1 MAGSRASMKTAQIRA
16 FSGLNRRS
24 GAGDGELTFTQNLTT
39 DEYPALSTRAPMRSY
54 GGVKSTVTGEDGSET
69 EALTPFENASD
80 VFECDG
86 SIFVVQDGAL
96 FRDGV
101 KIADVFGGKKQWGLV
116 GGKLVIWP
124 DRKYVNLHS
133 GDVVSIEKDVSG
145 DGTMKSSSLDGRIRV
160 SLTGQRVHK
169 TASYEV
175 YIKKSV
181 EVGVSVTV
189 LDYRAPCM
197 WFYRSISRLSDG
209 SLSVTADKKWGCP
222 MSYQDHPLKTDYMYF
237 LGDEYRPTFDST
249 PQKELTGETSYCVVE
264 NVSWSKYRNNI
275 YDQMY
280 HYSPGTSLD
289 GQLASYTEETWW
301 TETYEY
307 YTSITERS
315 NLSSLF
321 EEGDTV
327 TIEGCS
333 LLANNRTIHVLSAA
347 DDYIETDSPLY
358 LNAYFFTA
366 SGTLNPGTYSIVCGN
381 STLKF
386 RTDKRITAG
395 QQIFAAAETVYL
407 YDPET
412 EVLTKMDASTDS
424 AKATLASTAYDASAA
439 EQITIKRE
447 CPDMEFICAH
457 NNRLFGVSNRE
468 EGKVWNSLT
477 GKVET
482 VKSRVLH
489 ASELGFPTRWNS
501 YNGNAMDSY
510 SVAIGGSGDFTGI
523 CEYGG
528 AVLLFKED
536 KLYRLT
542 GDYPAEYYLRDYS
555 LDGVK
560 QGCHRSLCCINEVLY
575 YLSPRGVMAYSGGAP
590 SLISYKLGMI
600 SAEEASAGRDRST
613 YYLAVRETAG
623 SSALFRYDTIHGLWM
638 QQDETRVDAVCRMGD
653 RALLLTGGALR
664 ITEEQS
670 GEAVTW
676 DAVLAET
683 DEGTF
688 DTKVYDQ
695 ILLDAELG
703 ENAWL
708 QLWIRMDG
716 AQEWT
721 LLNTV
726 TTQDTARWHRL
737 EHLSGKQR
745 GRWQFKIPAN
755 RCSRM
760 TLRINGCGHAVI
772 HSVGRVFQLASERT

>member
-1 MAGSRASMKTAQIRA
+1 MAGSGTSMKTAQIRV

-24 GAGDGELTFTQNLTT
+24 GAGDGELTFTRNLTT

-54 GGVKSTVTGEDGSET
+54 GGVKSTVTGEDGGET

-86 SIFVVQDGAL
+86 SIFVAQDGAL

-101 KIADVFGGKKQWGLV
+101 KIADVFSGKKQWGLV

-133 GDVVSIEKDVSG
+133 GDVRSIEENAECQIAVKNGVLNSAGIGKTIGTATWTRYSYSYRENGSIMATVSAWG
-145 DGTMKSSSLDGRIRV
+145 EYLAIFQNLSYANGQWSY
-160 SLTGQRVHK
+160 TGQGSWAGGNIDAEDNYYFCGSSPPIKYYNEYDTIPSVPTPSGNGTISKIRKLTTTYV
-169 TASYEV
+169 TTDYE
-175 YIKKSV
+175 
-181 EVGVSVTV
+181 EVG
-189 LDYRAPCM
+189 A
-197 WFYRSISRLSDG
+197 FSIKTTYTHVMEYESYGSGTKLSD
-209 SLSVTADKKWGCP
+209 
-222 MSYQDHPLKTDYMYF
+222 
-237 LGDEYRPTFDST
+237 
-249 PQKELTGETSYCVVE
+249 
-264 NVSWSKYRNNI
+264 
-275 YDQMY
+275 
-280 HYSPGTSLD
+280 
-289 GQLASYTEETWW
+289 
-301 TETYEY
+301 
-307 YTSITERS
+307 
-315 NLSSLF
+315 LF
-321 EEGDTV
+321 ESGDTV
-327 TIEGCS
+327 KIEGCALLCNNREFVLKEIS
-333 LLANNRTIHVLSAA
+333 GNNAKVDGFVESAGYMTLTSDLSEGIYQVSGTWYQVTRRLLAGEQLYTLNDGVLRVYNPQTQTEESFQ
-347 DDYIETDSPLY
+347 SVS
-358 LNAYFFTA
+358 
-366 SGTLNPGTYSIVCGN
+366 SGTVT
-381 STLKF
+381 
-386 RTDKRITAG
+386 
-395 QQIFAAAETVYL
+395 
-407 YDPET
+407 
-412 EVLTKMDASTDS
+412 
-424 AKATLASTAYDASAA
+424 ATLTMNSYDSTNRVTL
-439 EQITIKRE
+439 TIKRE

-542 GDYPAEYYLRDYS
+542 GDYPADYYLRDYS

-590 SLISYKLGMI
+590 SMISYKLGMG
-600 SAEEASAGRDRST
+600 SPEEACGGRDRST
-613 YYLAVRETAG
+613 YYLAVRETDG

-638 QQDETRVDAVCRMGD
+638 QQDETRVDAVCRLGD
-653 RALLLTGGALR
+653 RALLLSGGALR

-676 DAVLAET
+676 EAVLAET

-688 DTKVYDQ
+688 CTKIYDQ

-726 TTQDTARWHRL
+726 TTQDTARWQRL

-760 TLRINGCGHAVI
+760 TLRVNGCGHAVI